1 METAEISGA
10 RIKMVDARSFL
21 IKPIHNDRIG
31 ACTKPV
37 NACEYYDAR
46 TRPSAVQTGQFKL
59 SRLKLSFHHLQ
70 SRVSF
75 SPWIY
80 FLTSA
85 DFYH

>member
-46 TRPSAVQTGQFKL
+46 TGQVPCKPD
-59 SRLKLSFHHLQ
+59 SSNC
-70 SRVSF
+70 
-75 SPWIY
+75 P
-80 FLTSA
+80 
-85 DFYH
+85 D